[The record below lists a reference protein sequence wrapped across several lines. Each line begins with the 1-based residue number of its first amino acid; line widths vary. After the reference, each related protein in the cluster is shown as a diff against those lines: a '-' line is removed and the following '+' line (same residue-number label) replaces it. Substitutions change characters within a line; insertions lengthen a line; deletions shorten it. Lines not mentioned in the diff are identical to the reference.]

1 MILKSISGELLG
13 HSQSQPMTKSYKE
26 RRKSKDKD
34 CKDKEQ
40 NKRS

>member
-13 HSQSQPMTKSYKE
+13 HSQSQPMTKSLKE
-26 RRKSKDKD
+26 RNKSKEKD

-40 NKRS
+40 SKRS